1 MGMSDE
7 QSTLLVVED
16 VPKTRAFLA
25 DNLTQDGFSVSTAR
39 CVEEGVRAV
48 ATDFPDLVIL
58 DVTLPDGSGLELLRT
73 VRDTDEVAARVD
85 PRTPMLVLSGR
96 AGELDRL
103 RAFER
108 GADDYLVKPFSYREL
123 LARIRA
129 ILGRAQ
135 ERPARGRQRIG
146 ALELDPVSRV
156 VSLDGVVVELSQ
168 KEFSLLRT
176 LASDPTKVWSKD
188 ELMRLVWGHRNLGTT
203 RTLDSH
209 ACRLRQ
215 KLRANGDLFV
225 INVWGVGYRLVDGF
239 PT

>member
-1 MGMSDE
+1 MNDG

-16 VPKTRAFLA
+16 DPNTRAFLA
-25 DNLTQDGFSVSTAR
+25 DNLTQDGFAVSTAR
-39 CVEEGVRAV
+39 CVSEGVDAM
-48 ATDFPDLVIL
+48 ASEFPDLVIL
-58 DVTLPDGSGLELLRT
+58 DVALPDGSGLEILRI
-73 VRDTDEVAARVD
+73 VRETDEVAARVD

-108 GADDYLVKPFSYREL
+108 GADDYLIKPFAYREL

-135 ERPARGRQRIG
+135 ERPARGRVRVG
-146 ALELDPVSRV
+146 ALELDPVSRRV
-156 VSLDGVVVELSQ
+156 TLDGAVVELSQ

-176 LASDPTKVWSKD
+176 LAADPTRVWTKD

-215 KLRANGDLFV
+215 KLCANGDRFV
-225 INVWGVGYRLVDGF
+225 INVWGVGYRLVDGA
-239 PT
+239 PA